1 MSLYGGRV
9 IARDLFGQDGRL
21 PIAALRAPAT
31 PHQADLFTATA
42 ESIAVRTGRP
52 ASAIR
57 IDLLTNLPRAGSG
70 LRCIQDHP
78 LRRRG
83 RKGGLYCPTCD
94 GAR

>member
-1 MSLYGGRV
+1 M

-31 PHQADLFTATA
+31 SFQADLFTAAA
-42 ESIAVRTGRP
+42 EKQAVRTGRP

-57 IDLLTNLPRAGSG
+57 LDIMLKLPPMAGSG
-70 LRCIQDHP
+70 WRCERDHP
-78 LRRRG
+78 MRSNKARG
-83 RKGGLYCPTCD
+83 LFCPICD